1 MSDKISTTTGYTIDM
16 TTSQNPILEMAIHLD
31 LEDDVMIMVTEDR
44 QTEKEDGIEIE
55 CRPQLRSGSTICT
68 MI

>member
-1 MSDKISTTTGYTIDM
+1 
-16 TTSQNPILEMAIHLD
+16 MAIHLD

-55 CRPQLRSGSTICT
+55 CRPQLRSGSTICI